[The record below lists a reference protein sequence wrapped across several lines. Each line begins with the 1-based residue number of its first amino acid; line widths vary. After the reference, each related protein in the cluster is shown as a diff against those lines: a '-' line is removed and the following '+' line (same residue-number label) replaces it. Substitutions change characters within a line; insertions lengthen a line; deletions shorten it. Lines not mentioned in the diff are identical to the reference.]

1 MIKNS
6 ELFFIKAK
14 DFQNKRKEIMDT
26 YETRAAQLEDARGS
40 KYFTD
45 EMKKATDARDN
56 ALSELKSEY
65 RESFRIALDG
75 MSKANGSR
83 GTTPPTQEQLAILQV
98 LQMRGVVDEP
108 QRAAFQKDLDRA
120 ANTCADNAMCISV
133 LNDIARKN
141 GFMRGY
147 HSTAKEMSVEDADR
161 VIKNLTDALPDFME
175 HDTKRAARI
184 VQEHNARLYGT
195 TGNERPLPKRDLFDN
210 KTDCYAEFTH
220 GMLSGEALTAFCA
233 AVDGE

>member
-1 MIKNS
+1 MISNS

-14 DFQNKRKEIMDT
+14 DFQNKRKAIMDT

-75 MSKANGSR
+75 MSKANGNR

-98 LQMRGVVDEP
+98 LQMRGIVDEP
-108 QRAAFQKDLDRA
+108 YRAAFQKDLDRA

-133 LNDIARKN
+133 LNDISRKN
-141 GFMRGY
+141 GFIRGY
-147 HSTAKEMSVEDADR
+147 HSTAKEMSVEDVDR
-161 VIKNLTDALPDFME
+161 VIKNLTDVLPDFME

-184 VQEHNARLYGT
+184 VQERNARLYGT
-195 TGNERPLPKRDLFDN
+195 TGNEKPLPKRPLFDS
-210 KTDCYAEFTH
+210 KADCYAEFTH
-220 GMLSGEALTAFCA
+220 GLLSGEALTAFCA

>member
-1 MIKNS
+1 MLKNS

-45 EMKKATDARDN
+45 VDGVVTVDLKKIMN
-56 ALSELKSEY
+56 EE
-65 RESFRIALDG
+65 
-75 MSKANGSR
+75 ANGSR

-141 GFMRGY
+141 GFLRGY
-147 HSTAKEMSVEDADR
+147 HSTAKEMSVDDADR
-161 VIKNLTDALPDFME
+161 MIKDLQAALPDFME

-184 VQEHNARLYGT
+184 AAEHNARMYGT
-195 TGNERPLPKRDLFDN
+195 TGNERPLPKRELFDN
-210 KTDCYAEFTH
+210 KADCYAEFSH
-220 GMLSGEALTAFCA
+220 GMLSGDALTAFCA

>member
-1 MIKNS
+1 MLKNS
-6 ELFFIKAK
+6 ELFFIKAR
-14 DFQNKRKEIMDT
+14 DFQNKRKEIMET
-26 YETRAAQLEDARGS
+26 YETRAAQLEDAKGS

-45 EMKKATDARDN
+45 EMKKATDARDS
-56 ALSELKSEY
+56 ALDALKSEY

-83 GTTPPTQEQLAILQV
+83 GTTPPTEEQLRLLQL

-120 ANTCADNAMCISV
+120 ANTCAENAMCISV

-141 GFMRGY
+141 GFLRGY
-147 HSTAKEMSVEDADR
+147 HSTAKEMSVDDADR
-161 VIKNLTDALPDFME
+161 MIKDLHAALPDFME
-175 HDTKRAARI
+175 HDTGRAARLA
-184 VQEHNARLYGT
+184 QEHNARMYGL
-195 TGNERPLPKRDLFDN
+195 TGNEAPLPKRPLFDD
-210 KTDCYAEFTH
+210 KAGCYAELTH
-220 GMLSGEALTAFCA
+220 GMLSGDALNAFCA

>member
-45 EMKKATDARDN
+45 EMKKATDARDA

-83 GTTPPTQEQLAILQV
+83 GTTPPTDEQLRLLQV

-141 GFMRGY
+141 GFLRGY
-147 HSTAKEMSVEDADR
+147 HSTAKEMSVDDADR
-161 VIKNLTDALPDFME
+161 MIKDLQAALPDFME

-184 VQEHNARLYGT
+184 AAEHNARLYGT
-195 TGNERPLPKRDLFDN
+195 TGNERPLPKRELFDS
-210 KTDCYAEFTH
+210 KADCYAEFSH
-220 GMLSGEALTAFCA
+220 GMLSGDALTAFCA

>member
-45 EMKKATDARDN
+45 EMKKATDARDA

-65 RESFRIALDG
+65 KESFRIALDG
-75 MSKANGSR
+75 MSKANSGR

-141 GFMRGY
+141 GFLRGY
-147 HSTAKEMSVEDADR
+147 HSTAKEMSVDDADR
-161 VIKNLTDALPDFME
+161 MIKDLQAALPDFME
-175 HDTKRAARI
+175 HDTSRAARLA
-184 VQEHNARLYGT
+184 QNYYAQHYGV
-195 TGNERPLPKRDLFDN
+195 TGNERPLPKRPLFDS
-210 KTDCYAEFTH
+210 KADCYAEFTH
-220 GMLSGEALTAFCA
+220 GLLSGETLTAFCA

>member
-1 MIKNS
+1 MISNS
-6 ELFFIKAK
+6 ELFFVKAK
-14 DFQNKRKEIMDT
+14 DFQNKRKAIMDA

-45 EMKKATDARDN
+45 EMQKATDTRDN

-98 LQMRGVVDEP
+98 LQMRGIVDEP

-147 HSTAKEMSVEDADR
+147 HSTAKEMSVDDADR
-161 VIKNLTDALPDFME
+161 MIKDLQAALPDFMDY
-175 HDTKRAARI
+175 DTKRAARI
-184 VQEHNARLYGT
+184 AQEHNARLYGL
-195 TGNERPLPKRDLFDN
+195 TGNERPLPKRELFDS
-210 KTDCYAEFTH
+210 KADCYAEFTH
-220 GMLSGEALTAFCA
+220 GMLSGDALTAFCA

>member
-1 MIKNS
+1 MVSNS
-6 ELFFIKAK
+6 ELFFVKAK

-26 YETRAAQLEDARGS
+26 YETRAAQLEDTKGS

-45 EMKKATDARDN
+45 EMKKATDTRDN
-56 ALSELKSEY
+56 ALSALKDEY
-65 RESFRIALDG
+65 RESFRIVLDG
-75 MSKANGSR
+75 MDKANSSR

-133 LNDIARKN
+133 LNDISRKN
-141 GFMRGY
+141 GFLRGY
-147 HSTAKEMSVEDADR
+147 HSTAKEMSVEDAAR
-161 VIKNLTDALPDFME
+161 MIKDLHAALPDFME
-175 HDTKRAARI
+175 HDTGRAARL
-184 VQEHNARLYGT
+184 VQEHNARMYGL
-195 TGNERPLPKRDLFDN
+195 TGNERPLPKRPLFDD
-210 KTDCYAEFTH
+210 KAGCYAELTH
-220 GMLSGEALTAFCA
+220 GYLSGEALTAFCA

>member
-1 MIKNS
+1 MLKNS

-45 EMKKATDARDN
+45 EMKKATDTRDN

-161 VIKNLTDALPDFME
+161 MIKDLQAALPDFME
-175 HDTKRAARI
+175 YDTKKAARI
-184 VQEHNARLYGT
+184 AQEHNARLYGT
-195 TGNERPLPKRDLFDN
+195 TGNERPLPKRELFDS